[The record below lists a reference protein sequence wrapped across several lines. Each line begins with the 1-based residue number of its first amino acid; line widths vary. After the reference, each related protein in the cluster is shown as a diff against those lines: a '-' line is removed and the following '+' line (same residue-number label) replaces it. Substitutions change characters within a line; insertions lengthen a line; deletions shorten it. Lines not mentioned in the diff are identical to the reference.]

1 MNNNKNGAS
10 GSGGI
15 ILYAKQSGCTSFK
28 SLFTIKHAV
37 GTNKVGHTGTLDSFA
52 EGLLVVCTGCLT
64 RLSGIITGFDKE
76 YDAVIKFGEETDTL
90 EPNGQITATADLPE
104 FSAFEAAV
112 NKIKGEQ
119 LQTPPSFSAI
129 HVNGKRASD
138 MVRSGE
144 AVQIPPRKIT
154 VYEAS
159 VKEVQTVDVEDK
171 KCVKY
176 AHITF
181 SVSKGTYIRSLARD
195 IALSC
200 GSRATLIG
208 LRRTKVGSLS
218 LEDAAGASLL
228 PVFGISSVLAGL
240 EKREEASEMV
250 GLTADNAKPSGNA
263 AAFIVASRA
272 KNAEAESR
280 LKEEILNK
288 KLSFSPELAV
298 ECGLCVLRLKAGYE
312 KAFFNG
318 QPLKL
323 SFFEEDAGWSES
335 KASEICKYAVLF
347 IDLQI
352 LLIFSASCTES
363 IVI

>member
-1 MNNNKNGAS
+1 MNNNKDGAS

-112 NKIKGEQ
+112 DKIKGEQ

-154 VYEAS
+154 VYKAI
-159 VKEVQTVDVEDK
+159 VKEVQSVEADGK
-171 KCVKY
+171 TCVKY

-195 IALSC
+195 IALFC

-218 LEDAAGASLL
+218 LEDAAGVSLL
-228 PVFGISSVLAGL
+228 PVFGINSVLAGL
-240 EKREEASEMV
+240 SKREEASDF
-250 GLTADNAKPSGNA
+250 GGRTKSGD
-263 AAFIVASRA
+263 
-272 KNAEAESR
+272 AESQ

-298 ECGLCVLRLKAGYE
+298 ECGLRVLKLKAGFE

-318 QPLKL
+318 QPLKQ
-323 SFFEEDAGWSES
+323 SFFEAEDEDRRITEVSET
-335 KASEICKYAVLF
+335 CKYAV
-347 IDLQI
+347 
-352 LLIFSASCTES
+352 FSGDSNFS
-363 IVI
+363 GVIERNGNRFRYDFVVSGADRK

>member
-104 FSAFEAAV
+104 LSAFEAAV

-144 AVQIPPRKIT
+144 AVHIPPRKIT
-154 VYEAS
+154 VYEAAI
-159 VKEVQTVDVEDK
+159 KELQTVDAEEK
-171 KCVKY
+171 TYVKY
-176 AHITF
+176 AYITF

-240 EKREEASEMV
+240 EKREEASE
-250 GLTADNAKPSGNA
+250 NAGH
-263 AAFIVASRA
+263 A

-298 ECGLCVLRLKAGYE
+298 ECGLCVLRLKAAYE

-323 SFFEEDAGWSES
+323 SFFEEDAGWSGS
-335 KASEICKYAVLF
+335 KASEICKYAV
-347 IDLQI
+347 
-352 LLIFSASCTES
+352 FSETDSFAG
-363 IVI
+363 VIEKNGNRFRYYFVVSGADRQ